1 MMRVYGK
8 GERRK
13 DDAASKCRRLT
24 TACTGRAALGPHG
37 PRLRAFAAAPLS
49 AGDAER

>member
-24 TACTGRAALGPHG
+24 PRPADSPPLRFGERLTLTLGG
-37 PRLRAFAAAPLS
+37 YQQNEVS
-49 AGDAER
+49 